1 MRLPLRWL
9 NEYVSTASV
18 TTQQLK
24 NKLFSCGFEVEEVI
38 EINKNVKK
46 IVTCKILDKARHPAA
61 DKLFVC
67 QVDAGKYGIL
77 QIVTNAVNVQTGDIV
92 PVAVDGAVLADG
104 TVIKNGKLRGVGS
117 FGMFC
122 GGEEIGITDE
132 YYDGASGDSVLIF
145 HDDFPLGEEVADL
158 LDIRDTVFDISVTAN
173 RPDCQSVLGM
183 AREVAAIL
191 KQPLKMPDTSFE
203 GEKGVKTQDKIKVFV
218 KDKELCP
225 RYMAAYC
232 YDIKIE
238 PSPKW
243 MQRRL
248 YLMGVRAI
256 NNIVDITN
264 YVLNEIGQPM
274 HAFDYRELPGGEI
287 VVRRAN
293 EGEKIVTLDEKEF
306 TLTSNNLVI
315 CDKDKPSALAGIMGG
330 KGSGIKEDTAVIV
343 FESAKFKR
351 DNVRRTSRTLN
362 QRSDSSARFE
372 KGVDD
377 ASPEL
382 GLKRALSL
390 IESLGAG
397 KVASGIIDE
406 NATTGEKK
414 IIKTSTEKI
423 NKLLGITVPEDVMVE
438 ILERLEFKCTLENGV
453 LTAQAPDYRED
464 VEDYPDLAEE
474 IIRTYGYEHI
484 NSTLL
489 EKSAITMGGRNAEQ
503 IKENEAKRY
512 LASVGFDEI
521 ITYSFISPKD
531 YTNFGYEVDK
541 LKLIRL
547 KNPLGEDVSVMRTT
561 LLPSVVAAVA
571 RNLNKKNLSGRVFE
585 VAKVY
590 LADKLPL
597 ESYPTEQT
605 NLCVALFGDDENF
618 FTAKGAIEGT
628 LNHLCFE
635 GSIKYERSDLAFL
648 HPTRGADIII
658 NGETLGYV
666 GELNPITA
674 EKLGIDKRVYVAE
687 INYQKVSEYFT
698 RTYTVKAFSKFP
710 SVERDIALSC
720 PLTLTNGEIM
730 DAINSAKIKTLV
742 DCKLFDVYT
751 GERIMKGTKSM
762 AYRLTFSSMEKT
774 LDDEE
779 IERYMRKI
787 LARLNEIG
795 AQIR

>member
-1 MRLPLRWL
+1 M
-9 NEYVSTASV
+9 
-18 TTQQLK
+18 
-24 NKLFSCGFEVEEVI
+24 
-38 EINKNVKK
+38 
-46 IVTCKILDKARHPAA
+46 
-61 DKLFVC
+61 
-67 QVDAGKYGIL
+67 
-77 QIVTNAVNVQTGDIV
+77 
-92 PVAVDGAVLADG
+92 
-104 TVIKNGKLRGVGS
+104 
-117 FGMFC
+117 
-122 GGEEIGITDE
+122 
-132 YYDGASGDSVLIF
+132 
-145 HDDFPLGEEVADL
+145 
-158 LDIRDTVFDISVTAN
+158 
-173 RPDCQSVLGM
+173 
-183 AREVAAIL
+183 
-191 KQPLKMPDTSFE
+191 
-203 GEKGVKTQDKIKVFV
+203 
-218 KDKELCP
+218 
-225 RYMAAYC
+225 
-232 YDIKIE
+232 
-238 PSPKW
+238 
-243 MQRRL
+243 
-248 YLMGVRAI
+248 
-256 NNIVDITN
+256 
-264 YVLNEIGQPM
+264 
-274 HAFDYRELPGGEI
+274 
-287 VVRRAN
+287 
-293 EGEKIVTLDEKEF
+293 
-306 TLTSNNLVI
+306 
-315 CDKDKPSALAGIMGG
+315 
-330 KGSGIKEDTAVIV
+330 
-343 FESAKFKR
+343 
-351 DNVRRTSRTLN
+351 
-362 QRSDSSARFE
+362 
-372 KGVDD
+372 
-377 ASPEL
+377 
-382 GLKRALSL
+382 GLKRALCL

-423 NKLLGITVPEDVMVE
+423 NNLLGITVPDEVMVE

-453 LTAQAPDYRED
+453 LTAEAPAYRED

-730 DAINSAKIKTLV
+730 GAINSAKIKTLV

>member
-1 MRLPLRWL
+1 MRIPLRWL

-18 TTQQLK
+18 TTEQLK

-38 EINKNVKK
+38 EINKNVNK
-46 IVTCKILDKARHPAA
+46 IVTCKILEKTRHPAA

-67 QVDAGKYGIL
+67 QVDAGRYGVL
-77 QIVTNAVNVQTGDIV
+77 QIVTNAVNVQEGDIV
-92 PVAVDGAVLADG
+92 PVAVDGATLSDG
-104 TVIKNGKLRGVGS
+104 TVIRNGKLRGVGS

-122 GGEEIGITDE
+122 GGAEIGITEE
-132 YYDGASGDSVLIF
+132 YYDGAGGDSVLIF
-145 HDDFPLGEEVADL
+145 HDNFPLGEEVADL

-173 RPDCQSVLGM
+173 RPDCQSVLGI

-191 KQPLKMPDTSFE
+191 KQPLKMPNTFLD
-203 GEKGVKTQDKIKVFV
+203 GENNIKTQDKIKVSV
-218 KDKELCP
+218 IDKELCP

-232 YDIKIE
+232 YDIRIA

-274 HAFDYRELPGGEI
+274 HAFDYRELTGGEI
-287 VVRRAN
+287 VVRRAKD
-293 EGEKIVTLDEKEF
+293 GEKIVTLDEREF
-306 TLTSNNLVI
+306 VLTSNNLVI

-330 KGSGIKEDTAVIV
+330 KGSGIKEDTTAIV

-351 DNVRRTSRTLN
+351 DNIRRSSRTLN
-362 QRSDSSARFE
+362 QRSDSSARYE

-377 ASPEL
+377 SSPEL
-382 GLKRALSL
+382 GLKRALAL
-390 IESLGAG
+390 IELLNAG
-397 KVASGIIDE
+397 KVASSIIDE
-406 NATTGEKK
+406 NATSTEKR
-414 IIKTSTEKI
+414 IIKTTTEKI
-423 NKLLGITVPEDVMVE
+423 NKLLGIVIPDEVMIE
-438 ILERLEFKCTLENGV
+438 ILTRLEFKCTLENGL
-453 LTAQAPDYRED
+453 LTVEAPSYRED
-464 VEDYPDLAEE
+464 IEDYPDLAEE

-484 NSTLL
+484 TSTLL
-489 EKSAITMGGRNAEQ
+489 EKSAITVGGRSPLQ
-503 IKENEAKRY
+503 TMENEAKRY

-531 YTNFGYEVDK
+531 YLNFGYDVDK
-541 LKLIRL
+541 LNLIRL

-571 RNLNKKNLSGRVFE
+571 RNLNKKNLAGRVFE
-585 VAKVY
+585 MAKVY

-597 ESYPTEQT
+597 ESYPSEQT

-618 FTAKGAIEGT
+618 FTAKGAIEGV
-628 LNHLCFE
+628 LCHLCFN
-635 GSIKYERSDLAFL
+635 GTIKYERSNLTFL
-648 HPTRGADIII
+648 HPTRSADIII
-658 NGETLGYV
+658 NNEMLGYV
-666 GELNPITA
+666 GELNPLTA
-674 EKLGIDKRVYVAE
+674 EKLGVEKRVYVAE
-687 INYQKVSEYFT
+687 INYQKASDYFT

-710 SVERDIALSC
+710 TVERDIALSC
-720 PLTLTNGEIM
+720 PMELTNGEIV
-730 DAINSAKIKTLV
+730 DAIYSAKIKTLV

-751 GERIMKGTKSM
+751 GDRIAKGTKSM
-762 AYRLTFSSMEKT
+762 AYRLSFSSLEKT

-787 LARLNEIG
+787 LAKLNEIG

>member
-18 TTQQLK
+18 TTEQLK

-203 GEKGVKTQDKIKVFV
+203 GEKSVKTQDKIKVLV
-218 KDKELCP
+218 QDKELCP

-232 YDIKIE
+232 YDIKIA
-238 PSPKW
+238 PSTKW

-287 VVRRAN
+287 VVRRAK

-306 TLTSNNLVI
+306 TLTENNLVI

-330 KGSGIKEDTAVIV
+330 KGSGIKEDTLAIV

-351 DNVRRTSRTLN
+351 DNVRRTSRMLN

-382 GLKRALSL
+382 GLKRALAL

-423 NKLLGITVPEDVMVE
+423 NKLLGITVPDEVMVE
-438 ILERLEFKCTLENGV
+438 ILERLEFKCTLENSV
-453 LTAQAPDYRED
+453 LTAQAPAYRED

-531 YTNFGYEVDK
+531 YANFGYEVDK

-605 NLCVALFGDDENF
+605 NLCIALFGDDENF

-628 LNHLCFE
+628 LNHLCFD
-635 GSIKYERSDLAFL
+635 GSIKYERSNLAFL

-674 EKLGIDKRVYVAE
+674 EKLGIEKRVYVAE

-698 RTYTVKAFSKFP
+698 RMYTVKAFSKFP

>member
-18 TTQQLK
+18 TTEQLK

-46 IVTCKILDKARHPAA
+46 IVTCRILDKARHPAA

-122 GGEEIGITDE
+122 GGAEIGITDE

-173 RPDCQSVLGM
+173 RPDCQSLLGM

-232 YDIKIE
+232 YDIKIA

-274 HAFDYRELPGGEI
+274 HAFDYRELTGGEI

-330 KGSGIKEDTAVIV
+330 KGSGIKEDTAAIV

-397 KVASGIIDE
+397 KVADGIIDE

-423 NKLLGITVPEDVMVE
+423 NKLLGITVPDDVMVE

-453 LTAQAPDYRED
+453 LTAEAPAYRED

-635 GSIKYERSDLAFL
+635 CSIKYERSNLAFL

-687 INYQKVSEYFT
+687 INYQKAFEYFT

>member
-18 TTQQLK
+18 TTEQLK

-225 RYMAAYC
+225 RYMAAYF
-232 YDIKIE
+232 YDIKIA

-274 HAFDYRELPGGEI
+274 HAFDYRELRGGEI
-287 VVRRAN
+287 VVRRAKK
-293 EGEKIVTLDEKEF
+293 GEKIVTLDEKEF
-306 TLTSNNLVI
+306 TLTENNLVI
-315 CDKDKPSALAGIMGG
+315 CDKDKPSALAGIMCG
-330 KGSGIKEDTAVIV
+330 KGSGIKEDTLAIV

-382 GLKRALSL
+382 GLKRALAL

-423 NKLLGITVPEDVMVE
+423 NKLLGITVPDDVMVE

-453 LTAQAPDYRED
+453 LTAQAPAYRED

-635 GSIKYERSDLAFL
+635 GSIKYERSNLAFL

-674 EKLGIDKRVYVAE
+674 EKLGIEKRVYVAE
-687 INYQKVSEYFT
+687 INYQKAFKYFT
-698 RTYTVKAFSKFP
+698 RMYTVKAFSKFP